1 MEYTFKKWNKND
13 VYNFNI
19 EFNRIEEYNKYIEL
33 WLKNY
38 YGFSFETLV
47 HKTDWTIED
56 IVDLKDF
63 NRVKRNINVL
73 LKQLSNPIN
82 ELPIVYIDNYIFN
95 DVKANEI
102 ENILIGNLEV
112 IGNSQWQ
119 YNITGLTI
127 CGNNLKLG
135 GVN

>member
-63 NRVKRNINVL
+63 NRVKRNINIL
-73 LKQLSNPIN
+73 LKQLSTPIN